1 LRASSAIERR
11 RFIGASGLSEPEQLA
26 AALEKTVVP
35 ILYRMLAFHAFEDFS
50 DFVESITS
58 MHCKTCQ

>member
-1 LRASSAIERR
+1 M
-11 RFIGASGLSEPEQLA
+11 SGPSEPGLRA

-35 ILYRMLAFHAFEDFS
+35 ILYRMRAFHAFVDFS

-58 MHCKTCQ
+58 AHCKTCQ